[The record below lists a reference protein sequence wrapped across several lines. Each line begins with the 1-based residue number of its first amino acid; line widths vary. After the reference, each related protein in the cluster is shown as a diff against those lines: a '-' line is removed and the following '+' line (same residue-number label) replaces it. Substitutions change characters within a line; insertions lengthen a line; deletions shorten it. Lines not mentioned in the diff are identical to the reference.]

1 MAGGGKHSHEDTKAN
16 KMLKWKWS
24 KEELESLQEQTESFL
39 MTVTMETFQV
49 TVFTGLSH
57 P

>member
-1 MAGGGKHSHEDTKAN
+1 
-16 KMLKWKWS
+16 MLKWKRS

-49 TVFTGLSH
+49 TVFTVLSH